1 MSMPGLPQLLIIF
14 LFVLIFFGAK
24 RIPEIARGLG
34 KGLRE
39 FKDATR
45 EIGNEL
51 SYDDRPQVQQP
62 RPPEHGA
69 PMHRGE
75 GAYQQGQPPMHNPSY
90 QQGQPYPNDPA
101 YQHGQPYY
109 QQAHGQPPYQQG
121 QPPYQQGQPPHQPY
135 GQPPYQQAPPAPH
148 QDQPIEPAPQE
159 TDVPRGNA
167 QP

>member
-1 MSMPGLPQLLIIF
+1 MSMPGLPQLLVIF
-14 LFVLIFFGAK
+14 LFILIFFGAK

-51 SYDDRPQVQQP
+51 SFDDRPQVQSP

-75 GAYQQGQPPMHNPSY
+75 AAPQQGQAPY
-90 QQGQPYPNDPA
+90 QQQGQPYPQGSPE
-101 YQHGQPYY
+101 YQ
-109 QQAHGQPPYQQG
+109 A
-121 QPPYQQGQPPHQPY
+121 
-135 GQPPYQQAPPAPH
+135 
-148 QDQPIEPAPQE
+148 PAPQ
-159 TDVPRGNA
+159 TQHPHA
-167 QP
+167 QPADQAPHPGAPGGPVQP

>member
-14 LFVLIFFGAK
+14 LFILIFFGAK

-51 SYDDRPQVQQP
+51 SFDDRPQVQQP

-75 GAYQQGQPPMHNPSY
+75 GAYQQGQPYPHNPSF

-101 YQHGQPYY
+101 YQQGQSHY
-109 QQAHGQPPYQQG
+109 QHPQG

-148 QDQPIEPAPQE
+148 QDQPVEPAPQE
-159 TDVPRGNA
+159 TDAPRGNA